1 MVNFN
6 VVLMNVI
13 MKRAIRFDCVV
24 IDIVIVIVVFV
35 NRNEVKSESAFIRFF
50 AMVSFLAN
58 RLLAA

>member
-1 MVNFN
+1 
-6 VVLMNVI
+6 MNVI